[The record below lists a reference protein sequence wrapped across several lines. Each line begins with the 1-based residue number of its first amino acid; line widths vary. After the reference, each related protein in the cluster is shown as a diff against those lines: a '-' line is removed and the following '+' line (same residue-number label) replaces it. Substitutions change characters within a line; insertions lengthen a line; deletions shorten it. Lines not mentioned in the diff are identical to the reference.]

1 MSKSPTL
8 VHIINRRTDCLAF
21 GPYRVGEVYAVDA
34 ATAARLAPRGF
45 VTAEPIPATSAPST
59 PIED

>member
-21 GPYRVGEVYAVDA
+21 GPYRVGEVYTVDA

-45 VTAEPIPATSAPST
+45 VTAEPLPATSAPST